1 MENILSKLV
10 LRLKQIGIEIEL
22 ISNYPW
28 IYLDK
33 VNGNKIQETD
43 YFCGNHGFTIA
54 FHPIKP
60 EQKME
65 LTDISKIFKIIR
77 KYK

>member
-10 LRLKQIGIEIEL
+10 LRLKQIGIEIEM

-33 VNGNKIQETD
+33 VNGNKIQEED

-54 FHPIKP
+54 FYQIKQ
-60 EQKME
+60 EIK